1 MGENP
6 SHAVTFI
13 GHVVQ
18 WFLDPA
24 HWQGDGGILH
34 RTFEHLVMSGLSV
47 LVAALI
53 ALPVGI
59 AIGHY
64 GRGGI
69 LAINVSN
76 IGRAVPSFAVLVIA
90 VQLFGI
96 GALPAFIALVALA
109 IPPMVTN
116 SYIGM
121 REVDPDVREAARGM
135 GMRERVVLLRVELP
149 IAVPFIM
156 AGLRTSAVNVVAT
169 ATLAA
174 LVAWGGLGRFIVD
187 GKPHRAAGLPDALR
201 GRPHGRRPLPDRR
214 ILPRRAAT
222 AVDAG
227 RTSSIEDNPEGGTLR
242 IISRLGSGRGVVLG
256 HFSEVEQCV

>member
-1 MGENP
+1 MNFLGQ
-6 SHAVTFI
+6 
-13 GHVVQ
+13 VVQ
-18 WFLDPA
+18 WFLVPA

-34 RTFEHLVMSGLSV
+34 RTFEHVLMSGASV
-47 LVAALI
+47 LTAALI
-53 ALPVGI
+53 ALPIGI

-76 IGRAVPSFAVLVIA
+76 IGRAVPSFALLVIA

-96 GALPAFIALVALA
+96 GAAPAFIALVALA

-135 GMRERVVLLRVELP
+135 GMRARAVLLRVELP
-149 IAVPFIM
+149 IALPLIM
-156 AGLRTSAVNVVAT
+156 AGVRTSAVNVVAT

-187 GKPHRAAGLPDALR
+187 GLGLQDYPMLFAGGVMVAVLSLIVEFSLAGVQRLSTPAGLRPSKSVQKEEPLGTAL
-201 GRPHGRRPLPDRR
+201 GT
-214 ILPRRAAT
+214 AAV
-222 AVDAG
+222 AA
-227 RTSSIEDNPEGGTLR
+227 
-242 IISRLGSGRGVVLG
+242 
-256 HFSEVEQCV
+256 

>member
-1 MGENP
+1 M
-6 SHAVTFI
+6 SFI
-13 GHVVQ
+13 GQVVQ

-24 HWQGDGGILH
+24 HWQGDAGILH
-34 RTFEHLVMSGLSV
+34 RTSEHVLMSGLSV
-47 LVAALI
+47 LTAAVI

-59 AIGHY
+59 AIGHF

-121 REVDPDVREAARGM
+121 REVDHDVREAARGM
-135 GMRERVVLLRVELP
+135 GMRERALLLRVELP
-149 IAVPFIM
+149 IALPLIM
-156 AGLRTSAVNVVAT
+156 AGIRTSAVNVVAT

-187 GKPHRAAGLPDALR
+187 GLGLQDYPMLFAGAVLVALLSLIVEFSLAGVQRLSTPAGL
-201 GRPHGRRPLPDRR
+201 RPS
-214 ILPRRAAT
+214 
-222 AVDAG
+222 
-227 RTSSIEDNPEGGTLR
+227 RTTEKEEP
-242 IISRLGSGRGVVLG
+242 LGSSLDTAAVAA
-256 HFSEVEQCV
+256 

>member
-1 MGENP
+1 MSFLGQ
-6 SHAVTFI
+6 
-13 GHVVQ
+13 VVQ

-24 HWQGDGGILH
+24 HWQGDAGILH
-34 RTFEHLVMSGLSV
+34 RTYEHILMSGLSV
-47 LVAALI
+47 LTAAVI

-59 AIGHY
+59 AIGHF

-121 REVDPDVREAARGM
+121 REVDADVREAARGM
-135 GMRERVVLLRVELP
+135 GMRERAVLLRVELP
-149 IAVPFIM
+149 IALPLIM
-156 AGLRTSAVNVVAT
+156 AGVRTSAVNVVAT

-187 GKPHRAAGLPDALR
+187 GLGLQDYPMLFAGAVMVALLSLIVEFSLAGVQRLSTPAGLRPSKSREKEGPSEIAL
-201 GRPHGRRPLPDRR
+201 DTATV
-214 ILPRRAAT
+214 AA
-222 AVDAG
+222 
-227 RTSSIEDNPEGGTLR
+227 
-242 IISRLGSGRGVVLG
+242 
-256 HFSEVEQCV
+256 

>member
-1 MGENP
+1 MNFMGQV
-6 SHAVTFI
+6 A
-13 GHVVQ
+13 Q

-34 RTFEHLVMSGLSV
+34 RTFEHVLMSGASV
-47 LVAALI
+47 LTAAVI

-59 AIGHY
+59 AIGHF

-69 LAINVSN
+69 VAINVSN
-76 IGRAVPSFAVLVIA
+76 IGRAIPSFAVLVIA

-135 GMRERVVLLRVELP
+135 GMRERAVLLRVELP
-149 IAVPFIM
+149 IALPLIM
-156 AGLRTSAVNVVAT
+156 AGIRTSAVNVVAT

-187 GKPHRAAGLPDALR
+187 GLGLQDYPMLFAGAVMVAILSLIVEFSLAGVQRLSTPAGLRASKSSQKEGPSGVALDTA
-201 GRPHGRRPLPDRR
+201 PV
-214 ILPRRAAT
+214 AA
-222 AVDAG
+222 
-227 RTSSIEDNPEGGTLR
+227 
-242 IISRLGSGRGVVLG
+242 
-256 HFSEVEQCV
+256 

>member
-1 MGENP
+1 M
-6 SHAVTFI
+6 SFI
-13 GHVVQ
+13 GQVVQ

-24 HWQGDGGILH
+24 HWQGDAGIVH
-34 RTFEHLVMSGLSV
+34 RTYEHVLMSGLSV
-47 LVAALI
+47 LTAAMI

-59 AIGHY
+59 AIGHF

-121 REVDPDVREAARGM
+121 REVDADVREAARGM
-135 GMRERVVLLRVELP
+135 GMRERAVLLRVELP
-149 IAVPFIM
+149 IALPLIM
-156 AGLRTSAVNVVAT
+156 AGIRTSAVNVVAT

-187 GKPHRAAGLPDALR
+187 GLGLQDYTMLFAGAVLVALLSLIVEFSLAGVQRLSTPAGLRSAKSSQKEDLSGTAL
-201 GRPHGRRPLPDRR
+201 DT
-214 ILPRRAAT
+214 AAV
-222 AVDAG
+222 AA
-227 RTSSIEDNPEGGTLR
+227 
-242 IISRLGSGRGVVLG
+242 
-256 HFSEVEQCV
+256 

>member
-1 MGENP
+1 MN
-6 SHAVTFI
+6 FI
-13 GHVVQ
+13 GQVVQ

-24 HWQGDGGILH
+24 HWQGDAGIVH
-34 RTFEHLVMSGLSV
+34 RTVEHVLMSGASV
-47 LVAALI
+47 LTAAAI

-76 IGRAVPSFAVLVIA
+76 IGRAIPSFAVLVIA
-90 VQLFGI
+90 VELFGI

-121 REVDPDVREAARGM
+121 SEVDHDVKEAARGM
-135 GMRERVVLLRVELP
+135 GMREHAVLLRVELP
-149 IAVPFIM
+149 IALPLIM
-156 AGLRTSAVNVVAT
+156 AGVRTSAVNVVAT

-187 GKPHRAAGLPDALR
+187 GLGLQDYPMLFAGAVMVAILSLIVEFSLAGLQRLATPAGLRASKSIHKEEGAAL
-201 GRPHGRRPLPDRR
+201 DT
-214 ILPRRAAT
+214 AAV
-222 AVDAG
+222 AA
-227 RTSSIEDNPEGGTLR
+227 
-242 IISRLGSGRGVVLG
+242 
-256 HFSEVEQCV
+256 